1 MHQLHY
7 IIVLELFQST
17 HRFFNDM
24 LNKEL
29 LRDEVLPEG
38 RVRLPEETMVSP
50 VWDDS
55 SVSNRDIKD
64 FDAQADKDAA

>member
-7 IIVLELFQST
+7 IIVLEFFPEHAQV
-17 HRFFNDM
+17 FNDM

-29 LRDEVLPEG
+29 LRDEVLPES

-50 VWDDS
+50 VRDDS

-64 FDAQADKDAA
+64 FDTQADKDAA